1 MPISQKVTLEQL
13 SADYNNPYKDNFEES
28 LQKAIKESCIDL
40 SRKPSDKQVR
50 AFMHLYIKGELTHY
64 ELELAIKKFGEKTA
78 CMVISNGNLTEFN
91 DLRRGLKSNEED
103 MKKAEE
109 GVSGR
114 LVSEGVGKALQDH
127 TKGTH
132 APSHSLHLNNGLGE
146 NAGFVSIFSRGYVWR
161 LHADGYLKELN
172 AGDVKIMFAEK
183 YDIIPS
189 DDEASK
195 IAEILNKER
204 RVFEGKMLQGEIGD
218 SPTTKDAISIITN
231 EGKKKGLAYDKT
243 DQMGRNARK
252 KCAKYDHEIG
262 VIVGK
267 AEIHEDPE
275 ELEKKYA
282 RHVTKFIAENNFNAD
297 NFVSLL
303 LKAIPKFKRN

>member
-1 MPISQKVTLEQL
+1 MPISQKVTLSQL
-13 SADYNNPYKDNFEES
+13 SADYNNSYKDNFEES
-28 LQKAIKESCIDL
+28 LQKAIKVSCIDI
-40 SRKPSDKQVR
+40 SRKPTDKETR
-50 AFMHLYIKGELTHY
+50 TFMQLYIKGKLTHE
-64 ELELAIKKFGEKTA
+64 ELELAINRFGEKIA
-78 CMVISNGNLTEFN
+78 CLVISNGNLSEFN
-91 DLRRGLKSNEED
+91 DLRRDLKANAED
-103 MKKAEE
+103 MKKAER
-109 GVSGR
+109 GISGR
-114 LVSEGVGKALQDH
+114 VVSEDVGKELQDH
-127 TKGTH
+127 AKGTH

-146 NAGFVSIFSRGYVWR
+146 NAGFVSIFHRGYVWR
-161 LHADGYLKELN
+161 LHADGYLKELK

-204 RVFEGKMLQGEIGD
+204 KVFEGKMLQGEIGD

-267 AEIHEDPE
+267 AEIQGDSE

-282 RHVTKFIAENNFNAD
+282 RHVSKFITENNFNAD

-303 LKAIPKFKRN
+303 FKAIPKFKRN